1 MLLGAYLQRTRER
14 IGKGGLG
21 GGKRRKVR
29 GFLAKPPFPS
39 PSSVQNRE
47 GGRKRLWGGRPA
59 AIAGEPGHRSGQA
72 VGEDEEGDEGD

>member
-1 MLLGAYLQRTRER
+1 VGE
-14 IGKGGLG
+14 
-21 GGKRRKVR
+21 RRKVR

-47 GGRKRLWGGRPA
+47 GGGGGRQLWGGRPA

>member
-1 MLLGAYLQRTRER
+1 V
-14 IGKGGLG
+14 

-47 GGRKRLWGGRPA
+47 GGKGQLGGGRPA
-59 AIAGEPGHRSGQA
+59 AVAGEPGHRSGQE
-72 VGEDEEGDEGD
+72 VGEDEEGDEGDRFPPSPWARVA